1 MTATNHGYIIF
12 TLLLS
17 TVHLPLLIKH
27 LALSSASNHFAT
39 QAGVL
44 ALVALMCYRWPH
56 LSEKGVC
63 SVQKHDF
70 ICSQKVF
77 LFPGF
82 SPLIAVLNTRGFL
95 GWGKCLCVMVH
106 SGVMLSLHY
115 CYFKLWRVLGKLTN
129 LILLLTSVSHYRFC
143 ETCKAQVYN
152 LFFYFFTLKMLL

>member
-1 MTATNHGYIIF
+1 MTAANHGYIIF
-12 TLLLS
+12 MLLLL

-63 SVQKHDF
+63 SKQKHDF
-70 ICSQKVF
+70 ICSLKMF

-82 SPLIAVLNTRGFL
+82 GSVMAVLVFFRG
-95 GWGKCLCVMVH
+95 
-106 SGVMLSLHY
+106 GV
-115 CYFKLWRVLGKLTN
+115 
-129 LILLLTSVSHYRFC
+129 SVCHGAC
-143 ETCKAQVYN
+143 
-152 LFFYFFTLKMLL
+152 